1 MIKKLL
7 ALAAMSAFLSGCFSS
22 STSDLEEFV
31 EETKARMPKKLEPL
45 PMIPQVMR
53 LAYDPAGRRNPFD
66 PIPDRTLV
74 LGGIQAGP
82 TPDKNREREYLEQF
96 PLDTMRMVGVLEQQG
111 TRWGLIRAQD
121 GAIHRVSK
129 GAYMGQNHGHITDVK
144 LNEIVLTELIKVGE
158 MYKEQEASLALND
171 AGK

>member
-1 MIKKLL
+1 MMMKFLG
-7 ALAAMSAFLSGCFSS
+7 LAAMSVLLSGCFGS
-22 STSDLEEFV
+22 STADLQKFV
-31 EETKARMPKKLEPL
+31 EDTQSRMPKKIEPL
-45 PMIPQVMR
+45 PKIPTVER

-66 PIPDRTLV
+66 AIPDRSLV

-82 TPDKNREREYLEQF
+82 TPDKNRVREYLEQF

-129 GAYMGQNHGHITDVK
+129 GAYMGQNHGHITNVK
-144 LNEIVLTELIKVGE
+144 PDEIVLTELIKVGE

>member
-7 ALAAMSAFLSGCFSS
+7 ALTAMSAFLSGCFSS
-22 STSDLEEFV
+22 STSDLERFV
-31 EETKARMPKKLEPL
+31 EDTKARMPKKLEPL
-45 PMIPQVMR
+45 PMIPEVMR

-82 TPDKNREREYLEQF
+82 APDKNRVREYLEQF

-111 TRWGLIRAQD
+111 TRWGLI
-121 GAIHRVSK
+121 
-129 GAYMGQNHGHITDVK
+129 
-144 LNEIVLTELIKVGE
+144 
-158 MYKEQEASLALND
+158 
-171 AGK
+171 